1 VHSVELAIYA
11 LPFVPF
17 LILSI
22 AQKSALMS
30 NFHSHMSSD
39 VRHIAKNFPKK
50 TKNLV
55 MLCPLKRL
63 SFGLAL
69 SLSFVVHVPVALANN
84 PTLSTAEPNSSSV
97 STPEAPIAPVTSP
110 TPIPLTNPSV
120 MTFPGNVIE
129 LPNLQNVDQFLP
141 PVEEEVRL
149 IIRLKKRRVYLYRG
163 EELHASFPIAVG
175 KQGWETPKGNFKV
188 LDMKKNPSWQNPF
201 NGEVIPPGSDNP
213 LGSRWI
219 GFWTNGKNYIGFHG
233 TPNEGSV
240 GRAASHGCI
249 RMFDKD
255 VQKIF
260 ELVKVGT
267 PVAVTD

>member
-1 VHSVELAIYA
+1 
-11 LPFVPF
+11 
-17 LILSI
+17 
-22 AQKSALMS
+22 MS
-30 NFHSHMSSD
+30 NFYRHNSGD
-39 VRHIAKNFPKK
+39 VGYIAEKF
-50 TKNLV
+50 TEMAKNLV
-55 MLCPLKRL
+55 ILRPFKRL

-69 SLSFVVHVPVALANN
+69 SLSFAFHPSVSLANN
-84 PTLSTAEPNSSSV
+84 PTIPAAEPDSSSV
-97 STPEAPIAPVTSP
+97 SNPETPIAPVTP
-110 TPIPLTNPSV
+110 KTPIPPTNPSV

-129 LPNLQNVDQFLP
+129 LPNLQNVDQLLP

-149 IIRLKKRRVYLYRG
+149 LIRLKKRRVYVYRG
-163 EELHASFPIAVG
+163 EELHVSFPIAVG

-188 LDMKKNPSWQNPF
+188 LDMKKDPSWQNPF
-201 NGEVIPPGSDNP
+201 SGEVIPPGRDNP

-255 VQKIF
+255 VQKMF